1 MKLFVGLL
9 VACVIWVAI
18 SATFRLPPAGM
29 VYIGQSLESCTAV
42 LKQVDGMKAMYAS
55 DKGLEDGDSVS
66 PSDLHNHCGGR
77 VPKCPGGGTYTY
89 NAIGVPPVCSFA
101 GTSGLPP
108 QKELWMY
115 FFWKW
120 KIPPSGRHEL

>member
-1 MKLFVGLL
+1 MHPEVVGDF
-9 VACVIWVAI
+9 AEI
-18 SATFRLPPAGM
+18 
-29 VYIGQSLESCTAV
+29 
-42 LKQVDGMKAMYAS
+42 DGMKATYALE
-55 DKGLEDGDSVS
+55 KGLKNGDSVS
-66 PSDLHNHCGGR
+66 PSDLHSHCGGR
-77 VPKCPGGGTYTY
+77 VPKCPGGGIYTY

-108 QKELWMY
+108 QKELVMY